1 METLTAVDVLING
14 VLDGAL
20 VGLVD
25 RLGGDA
31 VAKQGLRVHGALECV
46 ALPPEDVV
54 AMRAVPLK
62 KTNQPG
68 YMEIAILQGGFG
80 RNYDL
85 PCCPHSSIR
94 TVASHQQAS
103 RPCC

>member
-31 VAKQGLRVHGALECV
+31 VAKQGRGVHGALEGV

-54 AMRAVPLK
+54 AVRAVSLK
-62 KTNQPG
+62 KK
-68 YMEIAILQGGFG
+68 
-80 RNYDL
+80 
-85 PCCPHSSIR
+85 
-94 TVASHQQAS
+94 
-103 RPCC
+103 